1 MGRSD
6 NVIGDTPVVIP
17 FRRVPFPVAP
27 LCMEASADFTKKEAC
42 MKDNRRARTQYRFSK
57 HPTWSPLLKRIQPDA
72 AGIDCGATSHFVAV
86 PADRDPQPVREF
98 STFTPGL
105 QQLADWLVQCGI
117 KTVAMESTGVYWIP
131 VYEVL
136 EQRGIEVVLVNAH
149 HVHNVRGRKS
159 DIQDCQWLQEL
170 HSVGLLYAS
179 FRPAG
184 AIVTLRSYVRH
195 RQTLVESAATCI
207 NRMQKALDQMNLKLH
222 HVLSDL
228 TGVTGMAIV
237 RDILAGVRDPHKL
250 AAHRH
255 GGCKASEQQIAAA
268 LTGNYRAEHMFA
280 LRQNFEA
287 LRFHQKQITRCD
299 REIEAQLAS
308 LAESREQPSA
318 ELPAARP
325 RCKPSK
331 NEPRVEL
338 RTPLHRITGG
348 ADLSQIDGIG
358 PYGALQLIAEIGT
371 DMSRWRTEK
380 HFTGW
385 LTLAPNNK
393 TSARRLLSSRT
404 QPSANRAAAVL
415 RRAAM
420 SLTRSATAL
429 GAYYRRVAY
438 RLGQP
443 KAITATAR
451 KLAVLVYRVLRGD
464 ITYQDPG
471 ATAYLELHRTRLI
484 NSLRRRATELGLSL
498 INLETG
504 EVLDH
509 AVVP

>member
-1 MGRSD
+1 
-6 NVIGDTPVVIP
+6 
-17 FRRVPFPVAP
+17 
-27 LCMEASADFTKKEAC
+27 
-42 MKDNRRARTQYRFSK
+42 MKSKRPAVSPQTARTKGRAI
-57 HPTWSPLLKRIQPDA
+57 HPGLLKRIQPDA
-72 AGIDCGATSHFVAV
+72 AGIDCGATSHYVAV
-86 PADRDPQPVREF
+86 PEDRDPEPVREF
-98 STFTPGL
+98 RTSTGGL
-105 QQLADWLVQCGI
+105 HALADWLVKCGI

-131 VYEVL
+131 VHEVL
-136 EQRGIEVVLVNAH
+136 EERGLEVVLVNAH
-149 HVHNVRGRKS
+149 HVHNVRGRKT
-159 DIQDCQWLQEL
+159 DVKDCQWLQEL
-170 HSVGLLYAS
+170 HSVGLLHAS
-179 FRPAG
+179 FRPTG
-184 AIVTLRSYVRH
+184 EIVVLRSYVRH
-195 RQTLVESAATCI
+195 RQTLVEATATCI
-207 NRMQKALDQMNLKLH
+207 NRMQKALTQMNLKLH
-222 HVLSDL
+222 HVLSDI

-237 RDILAGVRDPHKL
+237 RDILAGVRDPYKL

-255 GGCKASEQQIAAA
+255 GGCKASEVEIVAA
-268 LTGNYRAEHMFA
+268 LTGNYRAEHLFA

-287 LRFHQKQITRCD
+287 FEFYQRQIADCD
-299 REIEAQLAS
+299 QAIGAQLTQ
-308 LAESREQPSA
+308 LAQSRQPPA
-318 ELPAARP
+318 QELPAARP
-325 RCKPSK
+325 RAKLSK

-338 RTPLHRITGG
+338 RAPLHRITSG

-393 TSARRLLSSRT
+393 ISGKRLLSSKT

-429 GAYYRRVAY
+429 GAYYRRLAY

-451 KLAVLVYRVLRGD
+451 KLAILVYRVLRGD
-464 ITYQDPG
+464 LTYQDPG
-471 ATAYLELHRTRLI
+471 ASAYLELHRTRLI
-484 NSLRRRATELGLSL
+484 NSLRRRAKEVGFSL

-509 AVVP
+509 ALVS

>member
-1 MGRSD
+1 
-6 NVIGDTPVVIP
+6 
-17 FRRVPFPVAP
+17 
-27 LCMEASADFTKKEAC
+27 
-42 MKDNRRARTQYRFSK
+42 MKPKRPAVSRQTTRIKDRAV
-57 HPTWSPLLKRIQPDA
+57 SPGLLKRIQPDA
-72 AGIDCGATSHFVAV
+72 AGIDCGATSYYVAV
-86 PADRDPQPVREF
+86 PEDRDPEPLREF
-98 STFTPGL
+98 HTTTGGL
-105 QQLADWLVQCGI
+105 HQLADWLVNCGI

-131 VYEVL
+131 VHEVL
-136 EQRGIEVVLVNAH
+136 EERGLEVVLVNAR
-149 HVHNVRGRKS
+149 HVHNVRGRKT
-159 DIQDCQWLQEL
+159 DVQDCQWLQEL
-170 HSVGLLYAS
+170 HSVGLLHAS
-179 FRPAG
+179 FRPTG
-184 AIVTLRSYVRH
+184 EIVVLRSYVRH
-195 RQTLVESAATCI
+195 RQTLVEATATCI
-207 NRMQKALDQMNLKLH
+207 NRMQKALTQMNLKLH
-222 HVLSDL
+222 HVLSDI
-228 TGVTGMAIV
+228 TGVTGMTIV
-237 RDILAGVRDPHKL
+237 RDILAGVRDPYKL

-255 GGCKASEQQIAAA
+255 GGCKASEGEIVAA
-268 LTGNYRAEHMFA
+268 LTGNYRAEHLFA

-287 LRFHQKQITRCD
+287 FEFYQRQIADCD
-299 REIEAQLAS
+299 KAIEAQLTQ
-308 LAESREQPSA
+308 LAQSRQPPA
-318 ELPAARP
+318 QELPAARP
-325 RCKPSK
+325 RAKLSK

-338 RTPLHRITGG
+338 RAPLHQITGG

-393 TSARRLLSSRT
+393 ISGKRLLSSKT

-429 GAYYRRVAY
+429 GAYYRRLAY

-451 KLAVLVYRVLRGD
+451 KLAILVYRVLRGD
-464 ITYQDPG
+464 LTYQDPG
-471 ATAYLELHRTRLI
+471 ASAYLELHRTRLI
-484 NSLRRRATELGLSL
+484 NSLRRRAKELGLSL

>member
-1 MGRSD
+1 MKSNHRAAVSGQ
-6 NVIGDTPVVIP
+6 PVT
-17 FRRVPFPVAP
+17 
-27 LCMEASADFTKKEAC
+27 TK
-42 MKDNRRARTQYRFSK
+42 RAA
-57 HPTWSPLLKRIQPDA
+57 WSPLLKRMQPDA
-72 AGIDCGATSHFVAV
+72 AGIDCGATSHYVAV
-86 PADRDPQPVREF
+86 PQERDPEPVREF
-98 STFTPGL
+98 STSTGGL
-105 QQLADWLVQCGI
+105 HALADWLMKCGI

-131 VYEVL
+131 VHEIL
-136 EQRGIEVVLVNAH
+136 EERGLEVVLVNAH
-149 HVHNVRGRKS
+149 HVHNVRGRKT
-159 DIQDCQWLQEL
+159 DVQDCQWLQEL
-170 HSVGLLYAS
+170 HSVGLLHAS
-179 FRPAG
+179 FRPTG
-184 AIVTLRSYVRH
+184 EIVVLRSYVRH
-195 RQTLVESAATCI
+195 RQSLVEASATCI
-207 NRMQKALDQMNLKLH
+207 HRMQKALTQMNLKLH
-222 HVLSDL
+222 HVLSDI

-237 RDILAGVRDPHKL
+237 RDILAGVRDPLKL

-255 GGCKASEQQIAAA
+255 GGCKASELEIIAA
-268 LTGNYRAEHMFA
+268 LTGNYRAEHLFA
-280 LRQNFEA
+280 LHQNFEGFEFY
-287 LRFHQKQITRCD
+287 LRQIADCD
-299 REIEAQLAS
+299 KAIEAHLIKLAQ
-308 LAESREQPSA
+308 SRQPPTQ
-318 ELPAARP
+318 ELPEARP

-338 RTPLHRITGG
+338 RAPLHRITGG

-393 TSARRLLSSRT
+393 ISGKRLLSSKT

-420 SLTRSATAL
+420 SLIRSATAL

-451 KLAVLVYRVLRGD
+451 KLAILVYRVLRGD
-464 ITYQDPG
+464 LIYRDPG
-471 ATAYLELHRTRLI
+471 AQAYLELHRIRLI
-484 NSLRRRATELGLSL
+484 ANLRRRAKEVGLSL

>member
-1 MGRSD
+1 MKPKRAAVARRTTRSKA
-6 NVIGDTPVVIP
+6 
-17 FRRVPFPVAP
+17 RALAP
-27 LCMEASADFTKKEAC
+27 G
-42 MKDNRRARTQYRFSK
+42 
-57 HPTWSPLLKRIQPDA
+57 LLQRIQPDA
-72 AGIDCGATSHFVAV
+72 AGIDCGATVHLVAV
-86 PADRDPQPVREF
+86 PADRDVQPVREF
-98 STFTPGL
+98 RTSTGGL
-105 QQLADWLVQCGI
+105 YALADWLVKCGI

-131 VYEVL
+131 VHEIL
-136 EQRGIEVVLVNAH
+136 EERGLEVVLVNAH
-149 HVHNVRGRKS
+149 HVHNVRGRKT
-159 DIQDCQWLQEL
+159 DVQDCQWLQEL
-170 HSVGLLYAS
+170 HSVGLLQAS
-179 FRPAG
+179 FRPTAE
-184 AIVTLRSYVRH
+184 IVALRSYVRH
-195 RQTLVESAATCI
+195 RQTLVDATATCI
-207 NRMQKALDQMNLKLH
+207 NRMQKALSQMNLNLQ
-222 HVLSDL
+222 HVLSDI

-237 RDILAGVRDPHKL
+237 RDILAGVRDPWRL

-255 GGCKASEQQIAAA
+255 GGCQASEQEIVAA
-268 LTGNYRAEHMFA
+268 LTGHYRAEHLFA

-287 LRFHQKQITRCD
+287 FEFYQRQITDCD
-299 REIEAQLAS
+299 QAIAAHLTTLAQAS
-308 LAESREQPSA
+308 PPPAQ

-338 RTPLHRITGG
+338 RAPLHHISGG

-393 TSARRLLSSRT
+393 ISGKRLLSSRT

-420 SLTRSATAL
+420 SLSRSSTAL
-429 GAYYRRVAY
+429 GAYYRRLAA
-438 RLGQP
+438 RLGPP

-451 KLAVLVYRVLRGD
+451 KLAILVYRVLRGELA
-464 ITYQDPG
+464 YHDPG
-471 ATAYLELHRTRLI
+471 ASAYLQFHRTRLI
-484 NSLRRRATELGLSL
+484 NNLRRRAKEVGLGL

>member
-1 MGRSD
+1 M
-6 NVIGDTPVVIP
+6 N
-17 FRRVPFPVAP
+17 
-27 LCMEASADFTKKEAC
+27 K
-42 MKDNRRARTQYRFSK
+42 RRATSRQTAK
-57 HPTWSPLLKRIQPDA
+57 TKDHTVSPGLLKRIQPDA
-72 AGIDCGATSHFVAV
+72 AGIDCGATSHYVAV
-86 PADRDPQPVREF
+86 AEERDPEPVREF
-98 STFTPGL
+98 RTSTGGL
-105 QQLADWLVQCGI
+105 HALADWLVKCGI

-131 VYEVL
+131 VHEIL
-136 EQRGIEVVLVNAH
+136 EERGLEVVLVNAR
-149 HVHNVRGRKS
+149 HVHNVRGRKT
-159 DIQDCQWLQEL
+159 DVQDCQWLQEL
-170 HSVGLLYAS
+170 HSVGLLHAS

-184 AIVTLRSYVRH
+184 EIVVLRSYVRH
-195 RQTLVESAATCI
+195 RQTLVEGIATCI
-207 NRMQKALDQMNLKLH
+207 HRMQKALTQMNLKLH
-222 HVLSDL
+222 HVLSDIS
-228 TGVTGMAIV
+228 GVTGLAIV
-237 RDILAGVRDPHKL
+237 HDILAGVRDPLKL

-255 GGCKASEQQIAAA
+255 GGCKASEQEIIAA
-268 LTGNYRAEHMFA
+268 LTGNYRAEHLFA

-287 LRFHQKQITRCD
+287 FEFYQRQIVDCD
-299 REIEAQLAS
+299 QAIEAHLTKLAQTRQAPAS
-308 LAESREQPSA
+308 

-338 RTPLHRITGG
+338 REPLHRITGG

-393 TSARRLLSSRT
+393 ISGKRLLSSKT
-404 QPSANRAAAVL
+404 QPSANRAATVL

-420 SLTRSATAL
+420 SLTRSSTAL
-429 GAYYRRVAY
+429 GAYYRRLAG

-464 ITYQDPG
+464 LTYCDPG
-471 ATAYLELHRTRLI
+471 ASAYLELHRTRVI
-484 NSLRRRATELGLSL
+484 NALRRRAKEVGLGL

-509 AVVP
+509 ALVP

>member
-1 MGRSD
+1 
-6 NVIGDTPVVIP
+6 
-17 FRRVPFPVAP
+17 
-27 LCMEASADFTKKEAC
+27 
-42 MKDNRRARTQYRFSK
+42 MKDHRRPASRPPARTTGHSL
-57 HPTWSPLLKRIQPDA
+57 SPALLKRIQPNA
-72 AGIDCGATSHFVAV
+72 AGIDCGATRHYVAV
-86 PADRDPQPVREF
+86 PDDRDPQPVREF
-98 STFTPGL
+98 STFTADL
-105 QQLADWLVQCGI
+105 HHLADWLVKCGI

-131 VYEVL
+131 IYEVL
-136 EQRGIEVVLVNAH
+136 EERGLEVVLVNAH
-149 HVHNVRGRKS
+149 QVHNVRGRKT
-159 DIQDCQWLQEL
+159 DVKDCQWLQEL
-170 HSVGLLYAS
+170 HSVGLLHAS
-179 FRPAG
+179 FRPARE
-184 AIVTLRSYVRH
+184 IVALRSYVRH
-195 RQTLVESAATCI
+195 RQTLIEATATCI
-207 NRMQKALDQMNLKLH
+207 HRMQKALTQMNLQLH

-237 RDILAGVRDPHKL
+237 RDILAGVRDPRAL
-250 AAHRH
+250 ATHRH
-255 GGCKASEQQIAAA
+255 GGCKASESEIAAA
-268 LTGNYRAEHMFA
+268 LTGNYRAEHLFV

-287 LRFHQKQITRCD
+287 FEFHQRQIAQCD
-299 REIEAQLAS
+299 QAIETQLTS
-308 LAESREQPSA
+308 LAQIRPPTSQ

-325 RCKPSK
+325 RAKPSK

-338 RTPLHRITGG
+338 RAPLHRITGG
-348 ADLSQIDGIG
+348 ADLSQLDGIG

-380 HFTGW
+380 HFTAW

-393 TSARRLLSSRT
+393 ISGGRLLSSKT

-451 KLAVLVYRVLRGD
+451 KLALLVYRVLRGD
-464 ITYQDPG
+464 IVYRDPG
-471 ATAYLELHRTRLI
+471 ANAYLELHRARLI
-484 NSLRRRATELGLSL
+484 NSLRRRAKEFGLTL

-504 EVLDH
+504 QVLDY
-509 AVVP
+509 AASPPTVS

>member
-1 MGRSD
+1 M
-6 NVIGDTPVVIP
+6 
-17 FRRVPFPVAP
+17 
-27 LCMEASADFTKKEAC
+27 KEAR
-42 MKDNRRARTQYRFSK
+42 MRNNRRALV
-57 HPTWSPLLKRIQPDA
+57 PTSSGKRPAWSPLLKRLQPDA

-86 PADRDPQPVREF
+86 PADRDSQPVREF
-98 STFTPGL
+98 STVTPGL
-105 QQLADWLVQCGI
+105 HELADWLVKCGI

-131 VYEVL
+131 VHEML
-136 EQRGIEVVLVNAH
+136 EERGLEVVLVNAH
-149 HVHNVRGRKS
+149 HVHNVRGRKT

-170 HSVGLLYAS
+170 HSVGLLHAS

-184 AIVTLRSYVRH
+184 AIVALRSYVRH
-195 RQTLVESAATCI
+195 RQTMVEAAATCI
-207 NRMQKALDQMNLKLH
+207 HRMQKALDQMNLKLH

-255 GGCKASEQQIAAA
+255 GGCKASEAQIAAA
-268 LTGNYRAEHMFA
+268 LTGNYRPEHLFV

-287 LRFHQKQITRCD
+287 FEFHQRQISKCD
-299 REIEAQLAS
+299 QAIDAQLTR
-308 LAESREQPSA
+308 LAETCQPPSQ

-331 NEPRVEL
+331 NEPRIEL
-338 RTPLHRITGG
+338 REPLHRLTGG

-371 DMSRWRTEK
+371 DMSRWPSEK

-393 TSARRLLSSRT
+393 LSGKRLLSSRT

-451 KLAVLVYRVLRGD
+451 KLAILVYRVLRGE

-471 ATAYLELHRTRLI
+471 AAAYLQLHRTRLI
-484 NSLRRRATELGLSL
+484 NSLRRRAQELGLSL